1 LNEFDIIRRYFL
13 RQGVS
18 RGDVIKGIG
27 DDAAILEVPADK
39 QLVVSTDVLVE
50 GIHFPANAQ
59 ANSIG
64 YKALAVNLS
73 DLAAMGAEPA
83 WFTLNLCLP
92 EINESWLKEFS
103 CGMLALAEKYS
114 VQLVGG
120 DTVRGP
126 LVVGIQV
133 SGFVPAGEA
142 LRRDGAQPGDSIYI
156 TGPLGDAALALLH
169 QNRRL
174 ELSSEQWRSIRMAL
188 EQPVP
193 RVEAGQA
200 LRDIASSAID
210 ISDGLVSDLGH
221 VLEASDVGA
230 RIHIEKIPVS
240 DIYRAYWEDC
250 SGYAMALTHGDD
262 YELCVTIPPGNISGL
277 KEISAKLGCQ
287 FHKIG
292 EIELGNEL
300 RCFDGNG
307 QRWKPVHSG
316 YNHFTD

>member
-1 LNEFDIIRRYFL
+1 MNEFDIIRSYFL
-13 RQGVS
+13 RQSVS
-18 RGDVIKGIG
+18 RDDVIKGIG

-50 GIHFPANAQ
+50 GIHFPVNAR

-92 EINESWLKEFS
+92 EINEPWLTEFS
-103 CGMLALAEKYS
+103 RGMLALAEKYS

-142 LRRDGAQPGDSIYI
+142 LCRDGAQPGDSIYI

-169 QNRRL
+169 QNRQL
-174 ELSSEQWRSIRMAL
+174 ELSSEQWHSVRIAL

-200 LRDIASSAID
+200 LRGIASSAID

-221 VLEASDVGA
+221 VLEASGVGA
-230 RIHIEKIPVS
+230 QIYIEKIPVS

-262 YELCVTIPPGNISGL
+262 YELCVTIPPGKKTEL
-277 KEISAKLGCQ
+277 KDITRRFACPFYE
-287 FHKIG
+287 IG
-292 EIELGNEL
+292 EIEQNREL
-300 RCFDGNG
+300 RCIDENG
-307 QRWKPVHSG
+307 QRWMPEHSG
-316 YNHFTD
+316 YNHFAD